1 MIRTKCE
8 ARTMSEGRLCLKIC
22 ERYKAKRPKD
32 FQRYN
37 AGQVYC
43 NICAIWMTRD
53 GCILKDGRTATIDST
68 GISCKC
74 CNYRVRARPRSRKSK
89 SILKK

>member
-1 MIRTKCE
+1 
-8 ARTMSEGRLCLKIC
+8 MSEGRLCLKIC
-22 ERYKAKRPKD
+22 EQYKAGRPSD
-32 FQRYN
+32 GQRYN
-37 AGQVYC
+37 AGQIYC

-53 GCILKDGRTATIDST
+53 GCILKDGRTATIDSA